1 MLAAMPAL
9 SMLPVSAQ
17 LPELERAQTK
27 TDEGS
32 GSLLNARPSAS
43 ALVRNTPQAKT
54 LLSAK
59 DAAEFEAIYDEIWR
73 LISDHFLYQD
83 RLTNWSDWRHKFDGK
98 MKSRKDAEKAI
109 NAMLESLG
117 DEYTFFRN
125 RSATYRR
132 HCQGVE
138 KNVVT
143 SSLLPGNIGYLRI
156 DTFNST
162 NTITETRAALASM
175 SNAQGYILDLRD
187 NAGGCIDTAFGVFA
201 MLANSGKFVSM
212 RGTSELDKV
221 GEELILER
229 DAAVTIGD
237 GKEQRNHRE
246 RNLTGVK
253 PITVLVNDGTKSAAE
268 MLTGALRDNDRA
280 VVVGERTFG
289 KGIVQRV
296 WEFPDN
302 TSIKISSARFYLPHG
317 DFIHE
322 HGLQPDL
329 VVGGKKLARLAS
341 NQDSFRFAKK
351 AGMCVCKSHG
361 NKLPGHDRQLDGAYN
376 VVRER
381 LISMVK

>member
-1 MLAAMPAL
+1 M
-9 SMLPVSAQ
+9 PVSGVAPAAAQ
-17 LPELERAQTK
+17 LPDAARAQTK
-27 TDEGS
+27 THEGS
-32 GSLLNARPSAS
+32 GSSLVPRPAIS
-43 ALVRNTPQAKT
+43 ALVRHAPPVKT
-54 LLSAK
+54 LMSTQ
-59 DAAEFEAIYDEIWR
+59 DAEEMEAVYDEVWR
-73 LISDHFLYQD
+73 LISDHFLYQE
-83 RLTNWSDWRHKFDGK
+83 RLVNWSQWRHRFDGK
-98 MKSRKDAEKAI
+98 MKTRKDAEKAI
-109 NAMLESLG
+109 NTMIESLG

-125 RSATYRR
+125 RTATHRR
-132 HCQGVE
+132 HCQGE
-138 KNVVT
+138 ERNVVT
-143 SSLLPGNIGYLRI
+143 SSILPGNIGYLRI

-162 NTITETRAALASM
+162 NTMTETRAALASM

-201 MLANSGKFVSM
+201 MLANSGKFVTM

-221 GEELILER
+221 GEELVLDR
-229 DAAVTIGD
+229 DAAITIGN
-237 GKEQRNHRE
+237 GKEQRSSRE

-253 PITVLVNDGTKSAAE
+253 PLTVLVNDGTKSAAE

-280 VVVGERTFG
+280 VVVGEKTFG

-322 HGLQPDL
+322 CGLEPDL
-329 VVGGKKLARLAS
+329 VVNGKRLARLAS
-341 NQDSFRFAKK
+341 NPDSLKFTKK
-351 AGMCVCKSHG
+351 AGMCICKSHG

-381 LISMVK
+381 LISMAK

>member
-1 MLAAMPAL
+1 M
-9 SMLPVSAQ
+9 
-17 LPELERAQTK
+17 
-27 TDEGS
+27 
-32 GSLLNARPSAS
+32 
-43 ALVRNTPQAKT
+43 
-54 LLSAK
+54 
-59 DAAEFEAIYDEIWR
+59 EAIYDEIWR
-73 LISDHFLYQD
+73 LISDHFLYQE
-83 RLTNWSDWRHKFDGK
+83 RLVNWSGWRHRFDGK
-98 MKSRKDAEKAI
+98 MKTRKDAEKAI
-109 NAMLESLG
+109 NTMIESLG

-125 RSATYRR
+125 RSATQRR
-132 HCQGVE
+132 HCQGE
-138 KNVVT
+138 ERNVVT
-143 SSLLPGNIGYLRI
+143 SSILPGNIGYLQI

-162 NTITETRAALASM
+162 NTIAETRAALASM

-201 MLANSGKFVSM
+201 MLTNSGKFVSM

-221 GEELILER
+221 GEELVLDR
-229 DAAVTIGD
+229 DAAITIGN
-237 GKEQRNHRE
+237 GKEQRNTRE
-246 RNLTGVK
+246 KNLTGVK
-253 PITVLVNDGTKSAAE
+253 PLTVLVNDGTKSAAE

-280 VVVGERTFG
+280 VVVGEKTFG

-322 HGLQPDL
+322 CGLEPDF
-329 VVGGKKLARLAS
+329 VVNRRKLARLSTNPDAL
-341 NQDSFRFAKK
+341 RFTKK

-361 NKLPGHDRQLDGAYN
+361 GRLPGHDRQLDGAYN